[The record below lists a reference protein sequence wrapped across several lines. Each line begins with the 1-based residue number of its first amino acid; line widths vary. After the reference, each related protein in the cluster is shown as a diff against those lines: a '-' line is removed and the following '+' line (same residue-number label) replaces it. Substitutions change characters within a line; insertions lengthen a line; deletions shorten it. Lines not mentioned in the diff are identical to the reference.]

1 MLPVISKT
9 PDTEDRMAALIAHF
23 TFRNRE
29 IKRRARLKTLILI
42 FFAMGKMELFTGG
55 AKTTQQQSACTPCH
69 HLIRGPL
76 IHWDT
81 TDTLSREER
90 LKRLK
95 MRIERSTAI
104 VSRSKVFCV
113 HKTRKLVELFRV
125 QQPWQ
130 DVTIWRAVVEAV
142 LVVGSLSFVPT
153 LWFLIYTYWPDQE
166 DYLRWHQRYFYI

>member
-1 MLPVISKT
+1 
-9 PDTEDRMAALIAHF
+9 
-23 TFRNRE
+23 
-29 IKRRARLKTLILI
+29 
-42 FFAMGKMELFTGG
+42 MGKLELFTGG
-55 AKTTQQQSACTPCH
+55 AKTTQQQSVCTPCH

-76 IHWDT
+76 IQWDT

-104 VSRSKVFCV
+104 VSRSKLFCV

-130 DVTIWRAVVEAV
+130 DVTMSRAVLEAV

-166 DYLRWHQRYFYI
+166 DYLHWPLTPEIFLYLRGCPYITSAAITRQGQSECLRTLTLQGFIQKLMSYKNPH